1 MTDSSACNAKDILSI
16 IVFPGGFNWPLYVA
30 EAKGFFAQE
39 NLEVRLTPT
48 PNSVV
53 QMSSLIKGEHDVAMT
68 AFDNV
73 VAYDEGQGEAEIDRQ
88 ADIIAVSGGDRG
100 FLTLTTLPEIARFS
114 DLKGRE
120 LAVDALTTGYAFV
133 LLEMLS
139 RNGLG
144 PEDVTFGRHGGAL
157 ERWKGLLERRFAGTL
172 LVTPFDI
179 MAEDKGFKRL
189 ATARSVLGAY
199 QGVVVAVNREK
210 ARANAD
216 KLIRFI
222 RAQIAGVEW
231 LYAAQNRAEAITILR
246 HNVPQLD
253 EDVANRSYATM
264 IAANTGFQRAAE
276 VEMDGVRTVLALR
289 SKYGRPQKTLT
300 DLTRYLD
307 LSFHERAQEHKNPG
321 GGFPK
326 GA

>member
-1 MTDSSACNAKDILSI
+1 
-16 IVFPGGFNWPLYVA
+16 
-30 EAKGFFAQE
+30 
-39 NLEVRLTPT
+39 
-48 PNSVV
+48 
-53 QMSSLIKGEHDVAMT
+53 
-68 AFDNV
+68 
-73 VAYDEGQGEAEIDRQ
+73 
-88 ADIIAVSGGDRG
+88 
-100 FLTLTTLPEIARFS
+100 
-114 DLKGRE
+114 
-120 LAVDALTTGYAFV
+120 
-133 LLEMLS
+133 
-139 RNGLG
+139 
-144 PEDVTFGRHGGAL
+144 
-157 ERWKGLLERRFAGTL
+157 
-172 LVTPFDI
+172 

-289 SKYGRPQKTLT
+289 SKYGRPHKTLT

-307 LSFHERAQEHKNPG
+307 LSDDPSRKEGRYARNAIRNPILHLAYG
-321 GGFPK
+321 SRDRRLRPAGNNSIPFS
-326 GA
+326 